1 MNKKYFNLADKLI
14 LITEKYITLSSVYN
28 LLIIF
33 ILSIVN
39 LYLFKTSSNTNFK
52 WIFLFL
58 SIIIILILA
67 LFIKLATLDQ
77 KKRLELKKNK
87 STLETFTYFE
97 NKKLII
103 ELESILSEYFNKKKS
118 TSTLTYL
125 LVKMN
130 NNELYKLGLDE
141 KFYFSFNSKIQ
152 ISNTLLYI
160 QTNIFNNKDES
171 LRPLYSSHL
180 YSDNDGQKIEASEFS
195 TAKSKFPKAKLDSP
209 IYKKLLKLH

>member
-1 MNKKYFNLADKLI
+1 MKKKYYKLADKLI
-14 LITEKYITLSSVYN
+14 FISEKYLILP
-28 LLIIF
+28 IIF
-33 ILSIVN
+33 NSIVI
-39 LYLFKTSSNTNFK
+39 LIL
-52 WIFLFL
+52 IFINIVLFL
-58 SIIIILILA
+58 SPEYTLFKWGFLILSLIIIYFLC
-67 LFIKLATLDQ
+67 LFIKLAVLEQ
-77 KKRLELKKNK
+77 KRRLNVKKYK
-87 STLETFTYFE
+87 STVEIFTHYE
-97 NKKLII
+97 NEELIKK
-103 ELESILSEYFNKKKS
+103 LESILSGYFNKSKS
-118 TSTLTYL
+118 TSTLIYL
-125 LVKMN
+125 LVKMS

-160 QTNIFNNKDES
+160 QTSIFNNKDES